1 VSGSLASPGRMRDAD
16 GLYSMVAVDQRESLR
31 AMLAQSG
38 SGPVTDDQ
46 MREFKVKVA
55 RALSPVAS
63 ALLVDTDL
71 ALQPILDA
79 DALAEGCD
87 LIVAVDAISYSPQ
100 GVAQATALR
109 KDLLGTAWDK
119 RVAGL
124 KFLLLWTPGQW
135 LGCDASEVQQF
146 IDDAAR
152 AGLDSVLEVVV
163 READGSPPP
172 PGRQAQLLVEAAKQ
186 TAPLGAT
193 LYKTEVPYQ
202 NRASAEDVTR
212 VSALITGSI
221 ECPWVILSSG
231 VPGDQ
236 FPQAVQR
243 TAQGGAEG
251 FLAGRAVWRKAA
263 ALAGE
268 AAVNCLSNESVATV
282 AGLREALRAGRAGAV
297 NA

>member
-1 VSGSLASPGRMRDAD
+1 VSGRPANLGRMQDAD
-16 GLYSMVAVDQRESLR
+16 GLYSMVAVDQRDSLR
-31 AMLAQSG
+31 TMLAQSG
-38 SGPVTDDQ
+38 SVPVTDDQ

-87 LIVAVDAISYSPQ
+87 LIVAVDAISYTPQ

-109 KDLLGTAWDK
+109 KDLLGEAWDE

-135 LGCDASEVQQF
+135 LGCHQAEVQQF
-146 IDDAAR
+146 IDEAAR
-152 AGLDSVLEVVV
+152 AGVDSVLEVIV
-163 READGSPPP
+163 READGSPPS

-193 LYKTEVPYQ
+193 LYKTEVPYRNQ
-202 NRASAEDVTR
+202 ASSEDVTQA
-212 VSALITGSI
+212 SALITDSVT
-221 ECPWVILSSG
+221 CPWVVLSSG
-231 VPGDQ
+231 VPGGQ

-243 TAQGGAEG
+243 TARGGAKG
-251 FLAGRAVWRKAA
+251 FLAGRAVWRNATAIPEQAA
-263 ALAGE
+263 ASY
-268 AAVNCLSNESVATV
+268 LSNESVATM
-282 AGLREALRAGRAGAV
+282 AALREALRAGRAGHVDA
-297 NA
+297 